1 MIIETKY
8 DMGQEVFYLNKR
20 DECLEKRRIMG
31 IKTEVWYLNG
41 IPEVSTIYR
50 LDNHS
55 WCYDGLLYT
64 DEGIASEELLETMKD
79 KVKQAILTILQNK
92 QRNGDVLP
100 YATSIEVAHLLKMN
114 VLEVEKIAQ
123 GIDGIVR
130 GRTLN
135 HEYYYE

>member
-1 MIIETKY
+1 
-8 DMGQEVFYLNKR
+8 
-20 DECLEKRRIMG
+20 
-31 IKTEVWYLNG
+31 
-41 IPEVSTIYR
+41 
-50 LDNHS
+50 
-55 WCYDGLLYT
+55 
-64 DEGIASEELLETMKD
+64 MKD

-114 VLEVEKIAQ
+114 ALEVEKIAQ